1 MRIEISR
8 DDERGSPMN
17 EQEGRESEE
26 RGGGGRTEEA
36 VSKAK
41 DLAGDRG
48 NGLASRVMRKEV
60 LIPAA
65 ATAATAIAGV
75 AARKG
80 GIGGKVKQLGGQT
93 AEDVGRKTA
102 RGAKE
107 ELTGGD
113 GVGGLAGGAVSKVLG
128 RDGGGGSSKAKTRR
142 LQIQRWTD
150 VAVPIERAFE
160 TWTNFEEYPKFMH
173 RVLSVKQEDDDENK
187 ITWDEKIWFS
197 KRHWEAEIVE
207 QRDNE
212 LLAWKTTSGTAHAGL
227 VSFHRLDDNLTR
239 VMVTMDF
246 RPSGLMEKMA
256 SGLRFVKRAV
266 QADLARFKSYVEFQ
280 EAGLEAPQ
288 ERLQK
293 AEQEEKE
300 QKEDEKEKDEQE
312 QQEQEQQRARSES
325 DQAEESDED
334 RDRESERSERQ
345 NRREQRREKTTA

>member
-1 MRIEISR
+1 MS
-8 DDERGSPMN
+8 D
-17 EQEGRESEE
+17 QEGRATEE
-26 RGGGGRTEEA
+26 ENAGGGRTEEA
-36 VSKAK
+36 VSNVK
-41 DLAGDRG
+41 DAAGEAS
-48 NGLASRVMRKEV
+48 NGLASRVMKKEV
-60 LIPAA
+60 LIPVA
-65 ATAATAIAGV
+65 ATAATAIAGL
-75 AARKG
+75 AAKKG
-80 GIGGKVKQLGGQT
+80 GVGGKIKQLGGET

-107 ELTGGD
+107 ELTGGAGD
-113 GVGGLAGGAVSKVLG
+113 GVGGLAAGAASKVFG
-128 RDGGGGSSKAKTRR
+128 GGGGSGKAKTRR

-150 VAVPIERAFE
+150 VAVPVERAFE

-173 RVLSVKQEDDDENK
+173 RVLSVKQPEEDNTIE
-187 ITWDEKIWFS
+187 WDEKIWFS

-212 LLAWKTTSGTAHAGL
+212 LISWKTTSGTAHAGL

-288 ERLQK
+288 ERLQQV
-293 AEQEEKE
+293 EQEEKQ
-300 QKEDEKEKDEQE
+300 QKEEKKQEDEERARSEE
-312 QQEQEQQRARSES
+312 NGQRARSQS
-325 DQAEESDED
+325 DGGEEDED
-334 RDRESERSERQ
+334 ERDRESEREERQ
-345 NRREQRREKTTA
+345 SRREERREKTTA

>member
-1 MRIEISR
+1 MS
-8 DDERGSPMN
+8 

-36 VSKAK
+36 VSKVK
-41 DLAGDRG
+41 DAAGDRG

-113 GVGGLAGGAVSKVLG
+113 GVGGLAAGAASKVFG
-128 RDGGGGSSKAKTRR
+128 GGGGGGSSKAKTRR

-150 VAVPIERAFE
+150 VAVPVERAFE
-160 TWTNFEEYPKFMH
+160 TWTNFEDYPKFMH
-173 RVLSVKQEDDDENK
+173 RVLSVKQADDDENK

-207 QRDNE
+207 RRDNE
-212 LLAWKTTSGTAHAGL
+212 FLAWKTTSGAAHAGL
-227 VSFHRLDDNLTR
+227 VSFHRLDDHLTR

-246 RPSGLMEKMA
+246 RPSGIMEKMA

-293 AEQEEKE
+293 AEKEEKE
-300 QKEDEKEKDEQE
+300 EKEKKGDEKEQDE
-312 QQEQEQQRARSES
+312 QQEQQQQQQRARSEG
-325 DQAEESDED
+325 DQTEESDED

-345 NRREQRREKTTA
+345 SRREERREKTTA

>member
-1 MRIEISR
+1 MS
-8 DDERGSPMN
+8 

-26 RGGGGRTEEA
+26 RGGGGTEEA

-41 DLAGDRG
+41 DLAGDQG
-48 NGLASRVMRKEV
+48 NGFASRVMRKEV

-107 ELTGGD
+107 ELTDGD
-113 GVGGLAGGAVSKVLG
+113 GVGGLAAGAASKVLG
-128 RDGGGGSSKAKTRR
+128 GGGGKSGQPKTRR

-150 VAVPIERAFE
+150 VAVPVERAFE
-160 TWTNFEEYPKFMH
+160 TWTNFEDYPKFMH
-173 RVLSVKQEDDDENK
+173 RVLSVKQAEDDENT

-212 LLAWKTTSGTAHAGL
+212 LLAWKTTSGASHAGV
-227 VSFHRLDDNLTR
+227 VSFHRLDDHLTR

-246 RPSGLMEKMA
+246 RPSGMMEKMA

-300 QKEDEKEKDEQE
+300 QKEDENGEKEQDEQ
-312 QQEQEQQRARSES
+312 QQQQQQRARSES

>member
-1 MRIEISR
+1 MS
-8 DDERGSPMN
+8 

-26 RGGGGRTEEA
+26 RGGGAEEA

-41 DLAGDRG
+41 DPAGDQS

-65 ATAATAIAGV
+65 ATAATALAGV

-80 GIGGKVKQLGGQT
+80 GIGGKVKQLGGET

-107 ELTGGD
+107 ELTDGD
-113 GVGGLAGGAVSKVLG
+113 GVGGLAAGAASKVF
-128 RDGGGGSSKAKTRR
+128 GGDRGGKSHQPKTRR

-150 VAVPIERAFE
+150 VAVPVERAFE
-160 TWTNFEEYPKFMH
+160 TWTNFEDYPKFMH
-173 RVLSVKQEDDDENK
+173 RVLSVKQEDDDGNK

-212 LLAWKTTSGTAHAGL
+212 LLAWKTTSGASHAGL
-227 VSFHRLDDNLTR
+227 VSFHRLDDHLTR

-246 RPSGLMEKMA
+246 RPSGMMEKMA

-280 EAGLEAPQ
+280 EAGLEPPQ
-288 ERLQK
+288 ERLRQ
-293 AEQEEKE
+293 AEQEEKQ
-300 QKEDEKEKDEQE
+300 QKEEESGEEEQRE
-312 QQEQEQQRARSES
+312 PQRQQQQERARSES
-325 DQAEESDED
+325 DQAEEPDED

-345 NRREQRREKTTA
+345 SRREQRREKTTA

>member
-1 MRIEISR
+1 MS
-8 DDERGSPMN
+8 D
-17 EQEGRESEE
+17 QEGKASEE
-26 RGGGGRTEEA
+26 ENAGGGRTEDA
-36 VSKAK
+36 VSNVKGA
-41 DLAGDRG
+41 AGDAS
-48 NGLASRVMRKEV
+48 NGLASRVMKKEV
-60 LIPAA
+60 LIPVA

-75 AARKG
+75 AAKKG
-80 GIGGKVKQLGGQT
+80 GVGGKIKQLGGET

-107 ELTGGD
+107 EITGGD
-113 GVGGLAGGAVSKVLG
+113 GVGGLAGNVVSKL
-128 RDGGGGSSKAKTRR
+128 GGGGGDKSHEAKTRR

-160 TWTNFEEYPKFMH
+160 TWTNFEDYPKFMH
-173 RVLSVKQEDDDENK
+173 RVLSVKQAEDDENK

-197 KRHWEAEIVE
+197 ARHWEAEIVE
-207 QRDNE
+207 RRDNE

-246 RPSGLMEKMA
+246 RPSGMMEKMA

-280 EAGLEAPQ
+280 EAGLDAPQ
-288 ERLQK
+288 ERLRQV
-293 AEQEEKE
+293 EQEEKQQKDE
-300 QKEDEKEKDEQE
+300 KQEDEEKEDRERARSEENG
-312 QQEQEQQRARSES
+312 QRARSEG
-325 DQAEESDED
+325 DQAEESEDD

-345 NRREQRREKTTA
+345 SRREERREKTTA

>member
-1 MRIEISR
+1 MS
-8 DDERGSPMN
+8 

-26 RGGGGRTEEA
+26 RGGGGRAEEA
-36 VSKAK
+36 VSEAK
-41 DLAGDRG
+41 DVAGDQG

-75 AARKG
+75 AALMG

-102 RGAKE
+102 RGAKD
-107 ELTGGD
+107 ELSGGGD
-113 GVGGLAGGAVSKVLG
+113 GVGGLAAGAASKVFG
-128 RDGGGGSSKAKTRR
+128 GGGGGGSGKAKTRR

-150 VAVPIERAFE
+150 VAVPVERAFE
-160 TWTNFEEYPKFMH
+160 TWTNFEDYPKFMH
-173 RVLSVKQEDDDENK
+173 RVLSVKQADDDESK

-212 LLAWKTTSGTAHAGL
+212 LLSWKTTSGASHAGL

-266 QADLARFKSYVEFQ
+266 QADLARFKSYIEFQ

-288 ERLQK
+288 ERLQQAK
-293 AEQEEKE
+293 EEEQEEKE
-300 QKEDEKEKDEQE
+300 KDESGDE
-312 QQEQEQQRARSES
+312 QQEQQRARSES

>member
-1 MRIEISR
+1 MS
-8 DDERGSPMN
+8 

-26 RGGGGRTEEA
+26 RGGSARTEEA
-36 VSKAK
+36 VSKVK
-41 DLAGDRG
+41 DAAGGGD

-65 ATAATAIAGV
+65 ATVATAIAGV

-80 GIGGKVKQLGGQT
+80 VGGKVKQFGGQT

-113 GVGGLAGGAVSKVLG
+113 GVGGLAAGAASKVLG
-128 RDGGGGSSKAKTRR
+128 GGGGKSGQPKTRR

-150 VAVPIERAFE
+150 VAVPVERAFE
-160 TWTNFEEYPKFMH
+160 TWTNFEDYPKFMH
-173 RVLSVKQEDDDENK
+173 RVLSVKQAEDDENT

-212 LLAWKTTSGTAHAGL
+212 LLAWKTTSGASHAGV
-227 VSFHRLDDNLTR
+227 VSFHRLDDHLTR

-246 RPSGLMEKMA
+246 RPSGMMEKMA

-288 ERLQK
+288 ERLQQAK
-293 AEQEEKE
+293 EEEKQE
-300 QKEDEKEKDEQE
+300 KEEKDEKEEKSGEEQ
-312 QQEQEQQRARSES
+312 QEQQRARSES
-325 DQAEESDED
+325 DQSEESDED

-345 NRREQRREKTTA
+345 N

>member
-1 MRIEISR
+1 MS
-8 DDERGSPMN
+8 

-26 RGGGGRTEEA
+26 RGGGGRADEA
-36 VSKAK
+36 VSKVK
-41 DLAGDRG
+41 DVAGERG
-48 NGLASRVMRKEV
+48 NGIASRVMRKEV

-80 GIGGKVKQLGGQT
+80 GIGGKVKQLGGKT

-113 GVGGLAGGAVSKVLG
+113 GVGGLAAGAASKVLG
-128 RDGGGGSSKAKTRR
+128 GGGGGGSSKAKTRR

-150 VAVPIERAFE
+150 VAVPVERAFE

-173 RVLSVKQEDDDENK
+173 RVLSVKQADDDENK

-197 KRHWEAEIVE
+197 TRHWEAEIVE

-246 RPSGLMEKMA
+246 RPSGMMEKMA

-266 QADLARFKSYVEFQ
+266 QADLARFKSYVEFE

-288 ERLQK
+288 ERLRQ

-300 QKEDEKEKDEQE
+300 EKEKEGDEKEQDEQQE
-312 QQEQEQQRARSES
+312 QQEQQQQRDRSES

-345 NRREQRREKTTA
+345 ERREQRREKTTA

>member
-1 MRIEISR
+1 MS
-8 DDERGSPMN
+8 D
-17 EQEGRESEE
+17 QEGRAAEKENA
-26 RGGGGRTEEA
+26 GGGRTEEA
-36 VSKAK
+36 VSNVK
-41 DLAGDRG
+41 DAAGDAT
-48 NGLASRVMRKEV
+48 NGLASRVMKKEV
-60 LIPAA
+60 LIPIA

-75 AARKG
+75 AAKKG
-80 GIGGKVKQLGGQT
+80 GVGGKIKQLGGET

-107 ELTGGD
+107 EITGGD
-113 GVGGLAGGAVSKVLG
+113 GVGGLAGGVVSKLG
-128 RDGGGGSSKAKTRR
+128 VGGGGSDKAKTRR

-150 VAVPIERAFE
+150 VAVPVERAFE

-187 ITWDEKIWFS
+187 ISWDEKIWFS

-212 LLAWKTTSGTAHAGL
+212 LISWKTTSGTAHAGL

-266 QADLARFKSYVEFQ
+266 QADLARFKSHVEFQ

-288 ERLQK
+288 ERLQQV
-293 AEQEEKE
+293 EQEEKQ
-300 QKEDEKEKDEQE
+300 QKEEKKQEDEERARSEE
-312 QQEQEQQRARSES
+312 NGQRARSQS
-325 DQAEESDED
+325 DGGEEDED
-334 RDRESERSERQ
+334 ERDRESEREERQ
-345 NRREQRREKTTA
+345 SRREERREKTTA

>member
-1 MRIEISR
+1 MS
-8 DDERGSPMN
+8 D
-17 EQEGRESEE
+17 QEGKASEE
-26 RGGGGRTEEA
+26 ENAGGGRTEEA
-36 VSKAK
+36 VSNVK
-41 DLAGDRG
+41 DAAGGTG
-48 NGLASRVMRKEV
+48 NGLVSRVMKKEV
-60 LIPAA
+60 LIPIA

-75 AARKG
+75 AAKKG
-80 GIGGKVKQLGGQT
+80 GVGGKIKQLGGET

-107 ELTGGD
+107 EITGGGGD
-113 GVGGLAGGAVSKVLG
+113 GVGGLAAGAASKVFG
-128 RDGGGGSSKAKTRR
+128 GGGGSDKAKTRR

-150 VAVPIERAFE
+150 VAVPVERAFE

-173 RVLSVKQEDDDENK
+173 RVLSVKEGDDDNTIE
-187 ITWDEKIWFS
+187 WDEKIWFS

-212 LLAWKTTSGTAHAGL
+212 LIAWKTTTGASHAGL

-280 EAGLEAPQ
+280 ESGLEAPQ
-288 ERLQK
+288 ERLQQV
-293 AEQEEKE
+293 EQDEKE
-300 QKEDEKEKDEQE
+300 QKDEKKKEDEEDSGRARSEE
-312 QQEQEQQRARSES
+312 NGQRARSEG
-325 DQAEESDED
+325 DQAEESDDD
-334 RDRESERSERQ
+334 RDRDSEREERQ
-345 NRREQRREKTTA
+345 SRREERREKTTA